1 MLLPTLCS
9 SGALLRR
16 ARGVRR
22 GRPRLRARGVRGRP
36 ARPSEI
42 NVDLRIFVTGSVLVG
57 VTSPYNGRGAGMRA
71 YNANHSMTGWEVDE
85 HAQVRAK
92 LTIPHPYD
100 QSKAKGGYR
109 LLPWKSVGGE
119 SPDAPTSGC

>member
-1 MLLPTLCS
+1 MTSVMTTGQYNWDGGSAYRLE
-9 SGALLRR
+9 SGH
-16 ARGVRR
+16 
-22 GRPRLRARGVRGRP
+22 
-36 ARPSEI
+36 
-42 NVDLRIFVTGSVLVG
+42 VLVG

-119 SPDAPTSGC
+119 SQDAPTSGC